1 MADDQAA
8 RGEGFANLVHDAR
21 LRKGWTQQTLAE
33 RSGLPED
40 LIQAWEEGDLRG
52 SEPTSRVRSVLVT
65 LDIEPADALVALGY
79 LTTDDLRDRP
89 AGQADERIRLDAE
102 TRDLLNQ
109 LALTSHTTPERYLAS
124 LIVADYDRQWP
135 GRRDFQQIPLEAR
148 LQRVRELLGQ
158 TELLDDPDAERRLDE
173 ALARAHEEA
182 QRIYG
187 GGPDQAAA

>member
-1 MADDQAA
+1 MADEQAV
-8 RGEGFANLVHDAR
+8 RGEGFANLVRGAR
-21 LRKGWTQQTLAE
+21 QRLGWSQQTLAE

-40 LIQAWEEGDLRG
+40 LIRAWEDGALHAT
-52 SEPTSRVRSVLVT
+52 EPTSLLRSVLVT

-79 LTTDDLRDRP
+79 LTPDDLRDRP
-89 AGQADERIRLDAE
+89 SGRVDESIRLDAE
-102 TRDLLNQ
+102 TRDLLTQ
-109 LALTSHTTPERYLAS
+109 LALTSHSTPERYLAS

-158 TELLDDPDAERRLDE
+158 TELLDDPEAERRLDQ
-173 ALARAHEEA
+173 ALARAQEEA
-182 QRIYG
+182 LRIY